1 VDEKH
6 GKTPE
11 DQTNEEEIS
20 TLPDKE
26 IRVTIVK
33 MNQNLGNKMEA
44 QINRLEA
51 QAKKLQQMFNKGL
64 EELKNRPSTMNNT
77 ITEINKYTR
86 GNQWAERTNRNLSEA
101 EEW

>member
-1 VDEKH
+1 
-6 GKTPE
+6 
-11 DQTNEEEIS
+11 
-20 TLPDKE
+20 
-26 IRVTIVK
+26 
-33 MNQNLGNKMEA
+33 MEA

-77 ITEINKYTR
+77 ITEIKKYTR
-86 GNQWAERTNRNLSEA
+86 GNQWAERTKRSLSEA

>member
-1 VDEKH
+1 
-6 GKTPE
+6 
-11 DQTNEEEIS
+11 
-20 TLPDKE
+20 
-26 IRVTIVK
+26 
-33 MNQNLGNKMEA
+33 MEA

-86 GNQWAERTNRNLSEA
+86 GNQ
-101 EEW
+101 